1 MTVLDGKIIARE
13 IKASVKESAEQY
25 RQQGIV
31 PTLAIV
37 LATGNGGAVWYVNSI
52 RKAAEACA
60 IDVRMIELAHTAT
73 TDEIA
78 DALRELANDD
88 AVHGIILQTPLPQN
102 CAVDDL
108 LGLIPLHK
116 DVDGANPLS
125 AGNLLYGIP
134 GFAPATAA
142 AVMKV
147 IDYYDIN
154 LSGKQVIVIG
164 RSRVVGKPVANL
176 LLNRD
181 ATVTICHSRTPDIAN
196 YTTVAD
202 VLVVAAGKPGL
213 VTAEMINPGSIVIDV
228 GTNPTPD
235 GKLVGDVDPRAEEV
249 AGAITPVPGG
259 IGAVTTALILQH
271 TLVSVT
277 QNAP

>member
-1 MTVLDGKIIARE
+1 MTVLDGKVIARD
-13 IKASVKESAEQY
+13 IKASVKEEAEAA
-25 RQQGIV
+25 RAQGVV

-37 LATGNGGAVWYVNSI
+37 IATDDGGAVWYVNSI

-60 IDVRMIELAHTAT
+60 IDVRMVELSTVAT

-78 DALRELANDD
+78 DALRAVANDD
-88 AVHGIILQTPLPQN
+88 MVHGIILQTPLPQN

-108 LGLIPLHK
+108 LGLIPPYK

-125 AGNLLYGIP
+125 AGHLFYGMP

-147 IDYYDIN
+147 IDYYDIS
-154 LSGKQVIVIG
+154 LAGKQVTVVG

-176 LLNRD
+176 LLNQD
-181 ATVTICHSRTPDIAN
+181 ATVTICHSRTPDI
-196 YTTVAD
+196 TQHTLTAD
-202 VLVVAAGKPGL
+202 VLVVAAGKAGL
-213 VTAEMINPGSIVIDV
+213 VTSEMVKPGGVVIDV
-228 GTNPTPD
+228 GTNPTDD
-235 GKLVGDVDPRAEEV
+235 GKLVGDVDPGVEQV
-249 AGAITPVPGG
+249 AGALTPVPGG

-271 TLVSVT
+271 TLVSVK
-277 QNAP
+277 QHAP